1 MREVRN
7 ETAHRLCVS
16 TPMYMLLQCTSG
28 MTVFKQDGAGA
39 TDSEAVV
46 KSMHN
51 SAEETLPGKA
61 GNKTSP

>member
-1 MREVRN
+1 M
-7 ETAHRLCVS
+7 S

-39 TDSEAVV
+39 TDSEAVE